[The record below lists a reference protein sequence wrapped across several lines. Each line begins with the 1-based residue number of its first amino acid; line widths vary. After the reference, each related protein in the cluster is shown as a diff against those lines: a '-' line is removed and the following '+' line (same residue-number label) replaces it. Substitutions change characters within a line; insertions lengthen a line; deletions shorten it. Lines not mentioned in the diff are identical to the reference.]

1 MTAAAR
7 ETLDADMSE
16 KEWQAK
22 VVAKAKDEGWLVYHT
37 YDSRR
42 SYPGFPDLIIV
53 RGPMLLALELKA
65 EKGRR
70 VTAQQ
75 QEWITALQKVK
86 IVSADIARPHH
97 WPDIERALT
106 SRAR

>member
-1 MTAAAR
+1 MSAGARQALDAGKSEKDWQTQVVDAAR
-7 ETLDADMSE
+7 
-16 KEWQAK
+16 
-22 VVAKAKDEGWLVYHT
+22 KAGWLVYHT

-42 SYPGFPDLIIV
+42 SYPGFPDLIMV
-53 RGPMLLALELKA
+53 RGPMLIALELKA
-65 EKGRR
+65 EKGST

-75 QEWITALQKVK
+75 QEWIDALKKVR
-86 IVSADIARPHH
+86 IVSADVARPHH